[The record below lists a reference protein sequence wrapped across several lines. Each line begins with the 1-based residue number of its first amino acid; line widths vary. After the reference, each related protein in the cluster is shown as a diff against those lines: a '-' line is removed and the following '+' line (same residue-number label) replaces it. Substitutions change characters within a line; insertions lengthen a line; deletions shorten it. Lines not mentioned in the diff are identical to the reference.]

1 MKKYIPLLLLFSLI
15 ILTSCYHKV
24 DGGETPEP
32 TQTQNIDGNDQTSEQ
47 NTKDEGQ
54 SSKQN
59 MDNDT
64 QPSQQGDNNDADQ
77 SEDVLTYSQYREL
90 CNDIAENMVLEHFN
104 LIENKPNYIIVDE
117 DITFY
122 QRKFLTVT
130 GDQDSDT
137 TQVRLAYATENLEHI
152 LFIDL
157 CYMRKALYNDLLY
170 SNNMRPEALEHIK
183 LLKRYINYILSYK
196 NVLIS
201 ITYINNTPTGEP
213 DSKITKQSVAIDTA
227 RAIVDY
233 LLNYQKN
240 Q

>member
-1 MKKYIPLLLLFSLI
+1 M
-15 ILTSCYHKV
+15 
-24 DGGETPEP
+24 
-32 TQTQNIDGNDQTSEQ
+32 
-47 NTKDEGQ
+47 KDEDQ

-64 QPSQQGDNNDADQ
+64 QPSQQGANNDADQ
-77 SEDVLTYSQYREL
+77 SEDALTYSQYRKL
-90 CNDIAENMVLEHFN
+90 CDDIAENLVLDHFN

-122 QRKFLTVT
+122 QREFLTVT

-137 TQVRLAYATENLEHI
+137 TQVRLAYTTENLEHI

-170 SNNMRPEALEHIK
+170 SKNMNPEALKHIK
-183 LLKRYINYILSYK
+183 ILKRYDNHILSYK
-196 NVLIS
+196 NVLII
-201 ITYINNTPTGEP
+201 ITHINNTPTGEP
-213 DSKITKQSVAIDTA
+213 DSKITKQSVTIDTA
-227 RAIVDY
+227 RALVDY
-233 LLNYQKN
+233 LLNYQKD